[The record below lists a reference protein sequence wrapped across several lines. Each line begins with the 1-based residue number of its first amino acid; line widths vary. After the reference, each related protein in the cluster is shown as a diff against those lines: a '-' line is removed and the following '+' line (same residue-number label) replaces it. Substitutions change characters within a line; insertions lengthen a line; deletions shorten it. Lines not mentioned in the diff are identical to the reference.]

1 MIHLE
6 RLKMKDYRLEI
17 KVRNNAVLKRIE
29 ELGYES
35 VPAFCLANNLQYP
48 SVNEIIAF
56 KAPFY
61 RKKGQINGS
70 IIRLANALQVLPDYI
85 YPPERREAPLQRNK
99 YITEVNKAD
108 LMQVSTS
115 LRMDAL
121 PVDDRKMLDDF
132 ASTIRRVM
140 LESLTPREQRIL
152 DLRFGLTSGVPQT
165 LDEVGTQFNVCKQR
179 IRDIEAK
186 AIRKMKRPARSR
198 ELREY
203 IEFFD
208 DLHAR

>member
-1 MIHLE
+1 
-6 RLKMKDYRLEI
+6 MKDYRIEI

-35 VPAFCLANNLQYP
+35 VPAFCRENNLQYP
-48 SVNEIIAF
+48 VVNEIIAF

-85 YPPERREAPLQRNK
+85 YPPERRGTPLQRNK

-115 LRMDAL
+115 LRTDAL

-132 ASTIRRVM
+132 RPTLQRLMI
-140 LESLTPREQRIL
+140 EGLTPKEHRVL
-152 DLRFGLTSGVPQT
+152 DMRFGLTSGEEQT
-165 LDEVGTQFNVCKQR
+165 LEDVANTFNLSRER
-179 IRDIEAK
+179 IRHIEAK
-186 AIRKMKRPARSR
+186 AMRKMKHPARSR

>member
-1 MIHLE
+1 
-6 RLKMKDYRLEI
+6 MKDYRLEI

-48 SVNEIIAF
+48 CVNEIIAF

-132 ASTIRRVM
+132 RPTLQRLMIEA
-140 LESLTPREQRIL
+140 LTPKEHRVL
-152 DLRFGLTSGVPQT
+152 DMRFGLTSGDEQT
-165 LDEVGTQFNVCKQR
+165 LESVANTFNLSRER
-179 IRDIEAK
+179 IRAIEAK
-186 AIRKMKRPARSR
+186 AIRKMKQPARSR

>member
-1 MIHLE
+1 
-6 RLKMKDYRLEI
+6 MKEYRLEI

-35 VPAFCLANNLQYP
+35 IPDFCRANNLNYGAI
-48 SVNEIIAF
+48 NDIIAF

-61 RKKGQINGS
+61 RKRGGINGL
-70 IIRLANALQVLPDYI
+70 IVKLANVLQVLPDHI
-85 YPPERREAPLQRNK
+85 YPPERRGAPLERNK
-99 YITEVNKAD
+99 YISEVDKAD
-108 LMQVSTS
+108 LMQISTS
-115 LRMDAL
+115 LRKDAL

-132 ASTIRRVM
+132 ASTIQRVM
-140 LESLTPREQRIL
+140 LEALTPREQRLL
-152 DLRFGLTSGVPQT
+152 DKRFGITSGVPQT
-165 LDEVGTQFNVCKQR
+165 LDEVGAELNVSRERVRQME
-179 IRDIEAK
+179 IK
-186 AIRKMKRPARSR
+186 AIRKMKHPAQSK

>member
-1 MIHLE
+1 
-6 RLKMKDYRLEI
+6 MKDYRIEI

-35 VPAFCLANNLQYP
+35 VPAFCRENNLQYQV
-48 SVNEIIAF
+48 VNEIIAF

-70 IIRLANALQVLPDYI
+70 IIRLANVLQVLPDYI
-85 YPPERREAPLQRNK
+85 YPPERRGTPLQRNK
-99 YITEVNKAD
+99 YIAEVNKAD

-115 LRMDAL
+115 LRTDAL

-132 ASTIRRVM
+132 RPTLQRLMI
-140 LESLTPREQRIL
+140 ESLTPREHRVL
-152 DLRFGLTSGVPQT
+152 DMLYGLTSGEEKT
-165 LDEVGTQFNVCKQR
+165 LQDVGNTFNLSRER
-179 IRDIEAK
+179 IRAIESK
-186 AIRKMKRPARSR
+186 AMRKMKHPARSR

>member
-1 MIHLE
+1 
-6 RLKMKDYRLEI
+6 MKDYRIEI

-29 ELGYES
+29 ELGYEN
-35 VPAFCLANNLQYP
+35 VPAFCRENNLHYQV
-48 SVNEIIAF
+48 VNEIIAF

-85 YPPERREAPLQRNK
+85 YPPERRGTPLQRNK

-115 LRMDAL
+115 LRTDAL

-132 ASTIRRVM
+132 RPTLQRLMI
-140 LESLTPREQRIL
+140 EGLTPKEHRVL
-152 DLRFGLTSGVPQT
+152 DMRFGLTSGEEQT
-165 LDEVGTQFNVCKQR
+165 LEDVANTFNLSRER
-179 IRDIEAK
+179 IRHIEAK
-186 AIRKMKRPARSR
+186 AMRKMKHPARSR